1 MIPGLLGLPIRE
13 QSCHMERSRERSMPA
28 APSSAPPPPSERSPL
43 ATLATLLSWLWPRGN
58 RALQLRLAGAV
69 AALFAA
75 KLATLAVPWF
85 YARLIDGLG
94 AKWGALPVLPWALL
108 AGYGIARLGSS
119 AFAEL
124 RDALFAAVQQRTVR
138 LVARTTLAHL
148 LELPL
153 SFHLERRT
161 GALARAIDRGMR
173 GIEQVL
179 RFSIFNILPTLLEVA
194 LVILVLWRFFDW
206 RFAAVTGGAVVLYAA
221 FTFVVTNSRVR
232 LRRKMNATDAEAQTR
247 ALDSLLNYETVK
259 HFTNEAHEIA
269 RFDTALAA
277 YERAAIRSQLTLSLL
292 NFGQGAIM
300 ALGLVGVMAL
310 AGLDVLAGRASL
322 GRFVLVNTYLI
333 QLYQPLNM
341 LGFVYREVK
350 QGLID
355 MEHLFRLLAERP
367 PATALVSSPAAERL
381 AANPAPA
388 ELRFEDVHFGYQP
401 ERPILRGVSFVLP
414 AGRKL
419 AVVGPTGAGKSTLTR
434 LVLRFFEPS
443 AGRILLDG
451 LDLATLPE
459 RAVRRAIGVV
469 PQEATLFND
478 TIRYNIA
485 YGRLDAS
492 FAEIEAAARLA
503 RIHDFIMSLPEGYET
518 RVGERGLK
526 LSGGERQRV
535 AIARTLLK
543 NPRLL
548 ILDEATSALDSATER
563 DITSALAALAENRT
577 TFAIAHRLA
586 SIVDADEI
594 LVLDRGCII
603 ERGTHAELLALG
615 GLYAKM
621 WRIQAESE
629 TSAPP
634 SPAVRG
640 LTSAA

>member
-1 MIPGLLGLPIRE
+1 M
-13 QSCHMERSRERSMPA
+13 
-28 APSSAPPPPSERSPL
+28 
-43 ATLATLLSWLWPRGN
+43 
-58 RALQLRLAGAV
+58 V
-69 AALFAA
+69 A
-75 KLATLAVPWF
+75 
-85 YARLIDGLG
+85 
-94 AKWGALPVLPWALL
+94 
-108 AGYGIARLGSS
+108 
-119 AFAEL
+119 
-124 RDALFAAVQQRTVR
+124 RDA
-138 LVARTTLAHL
+138 LAHL
-148 LELPL
+148 LDLPL

-194 LVILVLWRFFDW
+194 LVTLVLWRLFDW
-206 RFAAVTGGAVVLYAA
+206 RFAALTVGAIALYAA

-232 LRRKMNATDAEAQTR
+232 LRRTMNATDSEAQTR

-269 RFDTALAA
+269 RFDASLAA

-300 ALGLVGVMAL
+300 AAGLVGVMAL
-310 AGLDVLAGRASL
+310 AGLDVVAGRASL
-322 GRFVLVNTYLI
+322 GRFVLVNTYLM

-355 MEHLFRLLAERP
+355 MEHLFRLLTTPRPVTSLAPPPEAAHLAEKD
-367 PATALVSSPAAERL
+367 APAA
-381 AANPAPA
+381 
-388 ELRFEDVHFGYQP
+388 LRFEDVHFGYQP
-401 ERPILRGVSFVLP
+401 ERPILRGVSFDLAP
-414 AGRKL
+414 GRKL

-434 LVLRFFEPS
+434 LILRFFEPN
-443 AGRILLDG
+443 AGRILFDG
-451 LDLATLPE
+451 IDIRALPE
-459 RAVRRAIGVV
+459 SELRRAIGVV
-469 PQEATLFND
+469 PQDTTLFND

-485 YGRLDAS
+485 YGRLGAS
-492 FAEIEAAARLA
+492 EAEIEAAARLA

-563 DITSALAALAENRT
+563 EITSALGQLSRNRT
-577 TFAIAHRLA
+577 TLAIAHRLA

-594 LVLDRGCII
+594 IVLDRGRII
-603 ERGTHAELLALG
+603 ERGTHAELLGLG
-615 GLYAKM
+615 GLYAEM
-621 WRIQAESE
+621 WRIQAEDRGESVA
-629 TSAPP
+629 SPP
-634 SPAVRG
+634 ASLGLPPA
-640 LTSAA
+640 A